1 MAQNPP
7 AGMQRIIPYLV
18 TKHPA
23 GVMRF
28 AIEALGFAEAS
39 RVHGP
44 DGSIVHGQLRFRDNV
59 VMLGAS
65 QEGFDGFRGMIYI
78 YVDDVD
84 AHFARARKAG
94 AKVVV
99 ELQDMPYGDRAYG
112 VEDPDGNQWHVAT
125 RVRDVSDKELE
136 AAMASREE
144 S

>member
-1 MAQNPP
+1 MAENPP
-7 AGMQRIIPYLV
+7 RGTQRIIPYLI

-28 AIEALGFAEAS
+28 AEQALGFSEAS

-44 DGSIVHGQLRFRDNV
+44 EGDLMHGALRYKDNV
-59 VMLGAS
+59 VMVGPAREGH
-65 QEGFDGFRGMIYI
+65 EGFRSVVYI

-84 AHFARARKAG
+84 THYEKARAAG

-125 RVRDVSDKELE
+125 HVRDVSDREVE
-136 AAMASREE
+136 AAMSGGQE
-144 S
+144 